1 MPISYACPHCGKQFS
16 VAEQYAGQTGPCAAC
31 GQTITIP
38 MAGFPGAGGPMGMP
52 PAGYHP
58 AKPAGGGGASLAVII
73 IAIVLVLLL
82 IPGVLIAL
90 LLPAVQAAR
99 GAARRANS
107 LNNMKQLALAV
118 HNYHDVYNALP
129 PAVVTDADG
138 NALYSGRVF
147 LLPFLEQSHIYDQW
161 DKSQPW
167 DSPANKPLSD
177 MMIPTFRDPA
187 DTGPPNQTSYLFV
200 TGPGTMFEAGQ
211 SIGFSQITDGTAN
224 TLMFVEVKNSQVAWA
239 QPGGD
244 FDAATAQTLPPGNHP
259 SGNNVGFGDGS
270 VRTIPANTPIRAF
283 ATRNGG
289 EPVILP

>member
-16 VAEQYAGQTGPCAAC
+16 VAEQFAGQTGPCAAC
-31 GQTITIP
+31 GQTIAIP
-38 MAGFPGAGGPMGMP
+38 MAGFPGAAGPLGMP
-52 PAGYHP
+52 PAGYHQP
-58 AKPAGGGGASLAVII
+58 KPASGGGASLAVII

-99 GAARRANS
+99 GAARRSSS

-138 NALYSGRVF
+138 VPLYSGRVL
-147 LLPFLEQSHIYDQW
+147 LLPFLEQSHVFDQW

-167 DSPANKPLSD
+167 DSEANKPLAQ

-200 TGPGTMFEAGQ
+200 TGTGTMFEVGQ
-211 SIGFSQITDGTAN
+211 KLDFSKITDGTSN
-224 TLMFVEVKNSQVAWA
+224 TLMFVEVKNSGTSWA
-239 QPGGD
+239 QPGD
-244 FDAATAQTLPPGNHP
+244 FDADRFQTLPAGNHRA
-259 SGNNVGFGDGS
+259 GNNVAFADGS
-270 VRTIPANTPIRAF
+270 VRSLPANTPIRAA

-289 EPVILP
+289 EPVMLP